1 MHSSKLHVN
10 PAPKGQ
16 MRKVI
21 FLILISIGF
30 SCFAQVDS
38 TSSITFGHLDG
49 STPDSSDSK
58 SMFLLKAP
66 GPTQIIV
73 SKENIVYYS
82 SSPVASLTEKEIA
95 DLESRECTAL
105 KKRDELTLSRL
116 WLRDFSLDK
125 KQNEIVTGNS
135 SLANYLSLSRVIEK
149 ITVINP
155 DLVYTSGY
163 ESFQELTNSP
173 KLQPRARRT
182 FFHSW
187 KRENGVWK
195 LTSKMLE

>member
-1 MHSSKLHVN
+1 
-10 PAPKGQ
+10 
-16 MRKVI
+16 MRRVI

-38 TSSITFGHLDG
+38 TDSITSGHSD
-49 STPDSSDSK
+49 TPDSRDSK
-58 SMFLLKAP
+58 SMFVLKVP

-82 SSPVASLTEKEIA
+82 TSPIASHVEKEIA
-95 DLESRECTAL
+95 GLESRECTAL
-105 KKRDELTLSRL
+105 KKRDGLTLSRL

-125 KQNEIVTGNS
+125 KQNEIVTGNG
-135 SLANYLSLSRVIEK
+135 SLANYLSLTRVIEK
-149 ITVINP
+149 ITVINS

-163 ESFQELTNSP
+163 ELFQELTNSP
-173 KLQPRARRT
+173 KLQPPARRT

-187 KRENGVWK
+187 KRENGAWK